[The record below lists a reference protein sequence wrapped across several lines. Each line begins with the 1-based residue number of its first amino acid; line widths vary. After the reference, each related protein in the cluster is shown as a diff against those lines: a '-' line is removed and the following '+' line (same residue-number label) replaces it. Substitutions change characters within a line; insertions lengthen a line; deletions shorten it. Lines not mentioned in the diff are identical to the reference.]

1 MSKDAQT
8 VRRTDSGGA
17 DRDRAGARSGGT
29 KSRVRHRQTA
39 VAINVTSVLL
49 CVLVLGVIGLVWNRG
64 GIVDDY
70 DGKAEGPLTIV
81 EVSEGTSLTDLSNQ
95 LVESGVVKSSRA
107 FIQAANENSHSSE
120 LQPGFYRLHQR
131 MKADETVEAL
141 LDVENQVG
149 TVDIPT
155 GARFADT
162 RIVSSSDVRKG
173 IFSLISEAT
182 CVEDN
187 DCVSKADLERAAGE
201 ADLAALGV
209 PEWARDAVAARGND
223 PRRLEG
229 LITPGIHHL
238 DPQQTPEQ
246 MLAKLVKESVKN
258 YEDTGLMASADMVG
272 LTPYELITAASLIQM
287 EAPDGDFDKVARVI
301 LNRLDE
307 PMQLQFDSTV
317 NYDLPDQEIAT
328 TDEDRARKTAW
339 NTYAKEGLPETPIAS
354 PSIEA
359 IRAMENPADGTWLYF
374 VTVDKEG
381 NTVFSTTFEEHE
393 AAIDESRN
401 NGVLDSNR

>member
-1 MSKDAQT
+1 
-8 VRRTDSGGA
+8 
-17 DRDRAGARSGGT
+17 
-29 KSRVRHRQTA
+29 
-39 VAINVTSVLL
+39 
-49 CVLVLGVIGLVWNRG
+49 
-64 GIVDDY
+64 
-70 DGKAEGPLTIV
+70 
-81 EVSEGTSLTDLSNQ
+81 
-95 LVESGVVKSSRA
+95 
-107 FIQAANENSHSSE
+107 
-120 LQPGFYRLHQR
+120 

>member
-8 VRRTDSGGA
+8 ARRTESSGTNPT
-17 DRDRAGARSGGT
+17 RARARSGGA
-29 KSRVRHRQTA
+29 KPRVRHRQTA
-39 VAINVTSVLL
+39 LAINVTSIVL
-49 CVLVLGVIGLVWNRG
+49 CVLIVAVIGLVWKRG

-70 DGKAEGPLTIV
+70 DGNAMGPVTVV
-81 EVSEGTSLTDLSNQ
+81 EVADGTSLTDLSNK
-95 LVESGVVKSSRA
+95 LVERDVVKSSQA
-107 FIQAANENSHSSE
+107 FIEAANENTHSSE
-120 LQPGFYRLHQR
+120 LQPGFYRLQER
-131 MKADETVEAL
+131 MSADDAVAAL
-141 LDVENQVG
+141 LDVENQIG

-173 IFSLISEAT
+173 IFTLVSEAS

-187 DCVSKADLERAAGE
+187 QCVSKADLEKAAGE
-201 ADLAALGV
+201 ADLDALGV
-209 PEWARDAVAARGND
+209 PEWARAAVSARGND

-238 DPQQTPEQ
+238 DPQLSAQE
-246 MLAKLVKESVKN
+246 MIAKLVKESVKN
-258 YEDTGLMASADMVG
+258 YEDTGLVSSAESVG
-272 LTPYELITAASLIQM
+272 LSPYELITAASLIQM
-287 EAPDGDFDKVARVI
+287 ESPDGDFDKVARVI

-307 PMQLQFDSTV
+307 DMQLQFDSTV

-328 TDEDRARKTAW
+328 TDEDRARVTPW
-339 NTYAKEGLPETPIAS
+339 NTYAKEGLPDTPIAS

-359 IRAMENPADGTWLYF
+359 IKAMENPADGTWLYF
-374 VTVDKEG
+374 VTVDKDG
-381 NTVFSTTFEEHE
+381 RTVFSTTFEEHDQ
-393 AAIDESRN
+393 AIAESRE

>member
-8 VRRTDSGGA
+8 ARRTDSGGA
-17 DRDRAGARSGGT
+17 DRDRAGARSGGA
-29 KSRVRHRQTA
+29 KPRVRHRQTA

-173 IFSLISEAT
+173 VFSLISEAT

-258 YEDTGLMASADMVG
+258 YEDTGSW
-272 LTPYELITAASLIQM
+272 
-287 EAPDGDFDKVARVI
+287 
-301 LNRLDE
+301 
-307 PMQLQFDSTV
+307 LQ
-317 NYDLPDQEIAT
+317 
-328 TDEDRARKTAW
+328 R
-339 NTYAKEGLPETPIAS
+339 
-354 PSIEA
+354 
-359 IRAMENPADGTWLYF
+359 TWL
-374 VTVDKEG
+374 
-381 NTVFSTTFEEHE
+381 
-393 AAIDESRN
+393 
-401 NGVLDSNR
+401 VLLHTS